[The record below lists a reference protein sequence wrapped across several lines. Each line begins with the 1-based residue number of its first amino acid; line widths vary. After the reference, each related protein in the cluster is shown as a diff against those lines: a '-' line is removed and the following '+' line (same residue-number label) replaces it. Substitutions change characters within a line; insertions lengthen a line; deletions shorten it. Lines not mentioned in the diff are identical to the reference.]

1 MVVMETNE
9 NQRAQ
14 LLRRNTVLERCGM
27 STSTLYRLMDQ
38 KRFPPPVRIGGRA
51 VAWVESEINEWIA
64 ARIEERDNAA

>member
-1 MVVMETNE
+1 
-9 NQRAQ
+9 
-14 LLRRNTVLERCGM
+14 M